1 MRQGP
6 LLMAVTAEFTGGCTD
21 APTAMLDGLTP
32 APTTRVLP
40 PITTVPPR
48 TTTAPAL
55 TTVLLRITVVR
66 AFTLALGGVG
76 GELAQPSL
84 RDYGRGAVAPR
95 CFGYVTGLG
104 RQLRRPT
111 PVAQSSNRL
120 PRRTRTGI
128 GIRRDWE
135 NWGR

>member
-6 LLMAVTAEFTGGCTD
+6 LLMDVTAEFTGGCTD

-95 CFGYVTGLG
+95 CFGYGKVRYGV
-104 RQLRRPT
+104 RPPT
-111 PVAQSSNRL
+111 EAAYSSRA
-120 PRRTRTGI
+120 I
-128 GIRRDWE
+128 K
-135 NWGR
+135 

>member
-6 LLMAVTAEFTGGCTD
+6 LLMDVTAEFTGGCTD

-76 GELAQPSL
+76 GELAQRPFCS
-84 RDYGRGAVAPR
+84 DYGRGAVAPR
-95 CFGYVTGLG
+95 CFGYGKVRYGVG

-120 PRRTRTGI
+120 PRRTRTCI
-128 GIRRDWE
+128 GIRRDW
-135 NWGR
+135 